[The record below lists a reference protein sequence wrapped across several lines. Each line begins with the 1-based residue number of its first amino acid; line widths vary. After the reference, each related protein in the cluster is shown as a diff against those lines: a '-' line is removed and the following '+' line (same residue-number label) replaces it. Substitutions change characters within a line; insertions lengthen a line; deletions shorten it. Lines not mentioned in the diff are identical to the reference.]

1 MADQKT
7 EQPTQHRL
15 QKSRREG
22 QFATSRDLLSTIQFA
37 AGLVLLFTSGHLL
50 IESLASTVSALMRR
64 AFASNE
70 LTALG
75 LQRILGLILSGPML
89 LIGEGGAALMG
100 LVLLVQLAST
110 GFGLALKSLSPNFSK
125 LNVTSRITRLPVE
138 NLSATLRALVLLPLF
153 AWLLYREISARLE
166 ELSNL
171 SVTSLA
177 SGLTQT
183 TQMLTHLLIRVTSV
197 LIVFGLID
205 YFRQRRQ
212 HTKRLKMSKQEVRD
226 ESKEMEGNPQM
237 KMRIRR
243 IQRER
248 FRRRMLAAVPRAT
261 AVIVNP
267 THYAV
272 ALFYELN
279 TRTVPKVVA
288 KGQNYL
294 AKLIRE
300 KAEQNGV
307 PVIENVELAQA
318 LYKATEVGQE
328 IPSNL
333 YRAVAEVLAYIYRTM
348 NRGGAG

>member
-7 EQPTQHRL
+7 EQPTQHRM
-15 QKSRREG
+15 QRARREG
-22 QFATSRDLLSTIQFA
+22 QFATSRDLISTVQFA
-37 AGLVLLFTSGHLL
+37 AGLTVLFTLGHLL
-50 IESLASTVSALMRR
+50 IDSLAGAVATLLRR
-64 AFASNE
+64 AFTPTE

-75 LQRILGLILSGPML
+75 LQRILGLVLSGPLL
-89 LIGEGGAALMG
+89 LIGEGGAALVG
-100 LVLLVQLAST
+100 LVLLVQMAST
-110 GFGLALKSLSPNFSK
+110 GFGLAAKNLFPNFAK
-125 LNVTSRITRLPVE
+125 LNVTSRIKRLPVE
-138 NLSATLRALVLLPLF
+138 NLFATLRAFLLLPLF
-153 AWLLYREISARLE
+153 AWLLYREISGRLE
-166 ELSNL
+166 ELSNF

-177 SGLTQT
+177 SSLTQT
-183 TQMLTHLLIRVTSV
+183 RQMITHLLIRVTSV
-197 LIVFGLID
+197 LVLFGLID

-212 HTKRLKMSKQEVRD
+212 HRQTLRMSKQEVRD
-226 ESKEMEGNPQM
+226 EAKEMEGNPQM

-243 IQRER
+243 IMRDR
-248 FRRRMLAAVPRAT
+248 ARRRMLAAVPRAT

-300 KAEQNGV
+300 KAVQSGV
-307 PVIENVELAQA
+307 PVIENVPLAQA
-318 LYKATEVGQE
+318 LYKSTEVGQE

-333 YRAVAEVLAYIYRTM
+333 YRAVAEVLAHIYRTI
-348 NRGGAG
+348 NRGGSV

>member
-1 MADQKT
+1 MPGQKT

-15 QKSRREG
+15 LKARREG
-22 QFATSRDLLSTIQFA
+22 QFATSRDLLSTVQFA
-37 AGLVLLFTSGHLL
+37 AGLAVLFTSGHLL
-50 IESLASTVSALMRR
+50 IDSLAGTVSTLMRR
-64 AFASNE
+64 AFASTE
-70 LTALG
+70 LTSLG
-75 LQRILGLILSGPML
+75 LQRTLGLVLGGPML
-89 LIGEGGAALMG
+89 LIGEGGAALVG
-100 LVLLVQLAST
+100 LVLLVQMAST
-110 GFGLALKSLSPNFSK
+110 GFGLAAKNLFPNFSK
-125 LNVTSRITRLPVE
+125 LNITGRIKRLPVE
-138 NLSATLRALVLLPLF
+138 NLFAALRAIVLLPLF
-153 AWLLYREISARLE
+153 GWLLYREISGGLA

-177 SGLTQT
+177 SSLTQT
-183 TQMLTHLLIRVTSV
+183 RQMITHLLVRVTSILV
-197 LIVFGLID
+197 LFGVID

-212 HTKRLKMSKQEVRD
+212 HRQSLRMSKEDVRD
-226 ESKEMEGNPQM
+226 EAKETEGNPQM

-243 IQRER
+243 IMRDR
-248 FRRRMLAAVPRAT
+248 ARRRMLAAVPRAT

-279 TRTVPKVVA
+279 TRTVPRVVA

-300 KAEQNGV
+300 KAVQSGV
-307 PVIENVELAQA
+307 PVIENVVLAQA
-318 LYKATEVGQE
+318 LYKSTEVGQE

-333 YRAVAEVLAYIYRTM
+333 YRAVAEVLAYIYRTI